1 MTMNA
6 VRDILETVLI
16 ALLIAVLVRAF
27 VIERF
32 LVDGPSM
39 EPTLWDSQ
47 SLLVNKLAY
56 KFSPPTRGDVVVFRY
71 PLDPTR
77 DYVKRCVAV
86 GGDTV
91 EMRLG
96 RLYVNGLL
104 KEEPYVGF
112 PGLFEMKSVTVPE
125 DCIFV
130 LGDHR
135 TNSED
140 SRMFGPVKLS
150 LVKGKAVFIIWP
162 LKDMG
167 AIR

>member
-1 MTMNA
+1 MNT

-56 KFSPPTRGDVVVFRY
+56 RFSSPKRGDIVVFRY
-71 PLDPTR
+71 PLDPQR

-86 GGDTV
+86 GGDSV

-96 RLYVNGLL
+96 RLYVNGQL
-104 KEEPYVGF
+104 KEEPYVRF

-125 DCIFV
+125 DSIFV
-130 LGDHR
+130 MGDHR

-150 LVKGKAVFIIWP
+150 LVKGKAVLVIWP

-167 AIR
+167 PIR

>member
-1 MTMNA
+1 MNA

-16 ALLIAVLVRAF
+16 ALLIAILVRAF

-56 KFSPPTRGDVVVFRY
+56 RFSQPKRGDVVVFRY
-71 PLDPTR
+71 PLDPSR

-104 KEEPYVGF
+104 KEEPYVRF
-112 PGLFEMKSVTVPE
+112 PGLYEMKSITVPE

-140 SRMFGPVKLS
+140 SRMFGPVKS
-150 LVKGKAVFIIWP
+150 AWSRERP
-162 LKDMG
+162 CS
-167 AIR
+167 

>member
-1 MTMNA
+1 MET

-16 ALLIAVLVRAF
+16 ALLLAVLIRAF
-27 VIERF
+27 VVERF

-39 EPTLWDSQ
+39 EPTLWNGE
-47 SLLVNKLAY
+47 SLLVYKLAY
-56 KFSPPTRGDVVVFRY
+56 RFGTPKRGDVVVFRY
-71 PLDPTR
+71 PLDPSR

-96 RLYVNGLL
+96 RLYVNGKL
-104 KEEPYVGF
+104 KEEPYVRF
-112 PGLFEMKSVTVPE
+112 PGLHEMKSITVPE
-125 DCIFV
+125 DSIYV
-130 LGDHR
+130 MGDHR

-140 SRMFGPVKLS
+140 SRIFGPAKLS

-162 LKDMG
+162 PKDMG
-167 AIR
+167 AIK

>member
-1 MTMNA
+1 MNA

-16 ALLIAVLVRAF
+16 ALLIAILVRAF

-56 KFSPPTRGDVVVFRY
+56 RFSQPKRGDVVVFRY
-71 PLDPTR
+71 PLDPSR

-104 KEEPYVGF
+104 KEEPYVRF
-112 PGLFEMKSVTVPE
+112 PGLYEMKSITVPE

>member
-1 MTMNA
+1 MNA

-16 ALLIAVLVRAF
+16 ALLIAILVRAF

-56 KFSPPTRGDVVVFRY
+56 KFSKPKRGDVVVFRY
-71 PLDPTR
+71 PLDPSR

-104 KEEPYVGF
+104 KEEPYVRF
-112 PGLFEMKSVTVPE
+112 PGLYEMKSITVPE

>member
-1 MTMNA
+1 MNA

-56 KFSPPTRGDVVVFRY
+56 KFSPPKRGDVVVFRY

>member
-1 MTMNA
+1 MNA
-6 VRDILETVLI
+6 VRDILETALI
-16 ALLIAVLVRAF
+16 ALLIAILVRAF

-56 KFSPPTRGDVVVFRY
+56 RFSQPKRGDVVVFRY
-71 PLDPTR
+71 PLDPSR

-104 KEEPYVGF
+104 KEEPYVRF
-112 PGLFEMKSVTVPE
+112 PGLYEMKSITVPE

>member
-1 MTMNA
+1 MNA

-16 ALLIAVLVRAF
+16 ALLIAILVRAF

-47 SLLVNKLAY
+47 SLLVNKIAY
-56 KFSPPTRGDVVVFRY
+56 KFSKPKRGDVVVFRY
-71 PLDPTR
+71 PLDPSR

-104 KEEPYVGF
+104 KEEPYVRF
-112 PGLFEMKSVTVPE
+112 PGLYEMKSITVPE

>member
-1 MTMNA
+1 MNA

>member
-1 MTMNA
+1 MNTA
-6 VRDILETVLI
+6 RDILETVLI
-16 ALLIAVLVRAF
+16 ALLIAILVRAF

-32 LVDGPSM
+32 VVDGPSM

-47 SLLVNKLAY
+47 SLLVNKIAY
-56 KFSPPTRGDVVVFRY
+56 RFSKPKRGDVVVFRY
-71 PLDPTR
+71 PLDPSR

-91 EMRLG
+91 EIRMG

-104 KEEPYVGF
+104 KEEPYVRYPGF
-112 PGLFEMKSVTVPE
+112 YDMKPITVPE

-162 LKDMG
+162 LKDIG
-167 AIR
+167 PIK

>member
-1 MTMNA
+1 MNA

-16 ALLIAVLVRAF
+16 ALLIAILVRAF

-56 KFSPPTRGDVVVFRY
+56 RFSQPKRGDVVVFRY
-71 PLDPTR
+71 PLDPSR

-104 KEEPYVGF
+104 KVEPYVRF
-112 PGLFEMKSVTVPE
+112 PGLYEMKSITVPE